1 MEWFLRFLRL
11 HEIKRVYV
19 SQPLWPRRLKTLFN
33 PLTIKKTFSA
43 LLSALESSFSSSY
56 LLCVY
61 GISFKTQAF
70 TTFWWL
76 TFFISTKHRI
86 RAAYTCSRFSASI
99 WLPQFFALCI
109 QSIDIKN
116 EESRKK
122 RNFKVWIS
130 FRIKFQKLP

>member
-1 MEWFLRFLRL
+1 MEWFLHFLRL
-11 HEIKRVYV
+11 HETKRVYV
-19 SQPLWPRRLKTLFN
+19 SQPLWPRRLRTLFN

-56 LLCVY
+56 LLFVY

-70 TTFWWL
+70 KTFWWL
-76 TFFISTKHRI
+76 TFFISRKHRI
-86 RAAYTCSRFSASI
+86 RAAYTGSRFSASI
-99 WLPQFFALCI
+99 WLPQFLALCI

-116 EESRKK
+116 EEGCKK

-130 FRIKFQKLP
+130 FHIKFQ